1 MTYFPSSPIT
11 TYGGRATTKPGVDQT
26 RHAIV
31 HSEPDAPEKL
41 PEETKMNKD
50 PIHIILINQNDKLDP
65 RSRINFGIKYPI
77 EHNNKIKDIGN
88 VEKSKSLPKLIQYV
102 KAASI

>member
-1 MTYFPSSPIT
+1 M
-11 TYGGRATTKPGVDQT
+11 
-26 RHAIV
+26 

-50 PIHIILINQNDKLDP
+50 PIRIILNDQKNKLDL

-77 EHNNKIKDIGN
+77 EHNNKVKDIGN
-88 VEKSKSLPKLIQYV
+88 VEKSRSLPKLLHYV

>member
-1 MTYFPSSPIT
+1 
-11 TYGGRATTKPGVDQT
+11 
-26 RHAIV
+26 
-31 HSEPDAPEKL
+31 
-41 PEETKMNKD
+41 MNRD
-50 PIHIILINQNDKLDP
+50 PIRIILNNQRDKLDP

-88 VEKSKSLPKLIQYV
+88 VEKSISLPKLIQYV